1 MNDTR
6 NPFHAS
12 ELAVQSRAGVRD
24 RAWHTGRIIGNHLSE
39 AAQSFVERQR
49 LLLCGSVDDHGD
61 VWASLLQG
69 MPGFVQAVDP
79 QRLTIVVDPARNDTS
94 DPLWRNIDASGRIGL
109 LAIDLETR
117 RRLRVNGTVAATQ
130 TDRLQVTVQA
140 CYPNCPKYIQRRS
153 ASTRWVTQVAA
164 PAREGRGLSDAVTQ
178 MLTAA
183 DTLFVASV
191 HPDQGADV
199 SHRGGRPGFVQLVGD
214 HSLRIPDYAGNN
226 LFNTLGNFHAYP
238 HAGLLV
244 PDFATGRLL
253 QLIGRPAIE
262 WDRDDPGHATGGTK
276 RYWTLQ
282 IARWRMTTLPAYLE
296 QRFVD
301 YSPHLPAE
309 AVTTV
314 DGHGGAMTGCKQT

>member
-1 MNDTR
+1 MNDTA
-6 NPFHAS
+6 NPFHAG

-24 RAWHTGRIIGNHLSE
+24 RAWHTGQVIRDQLFE
-39 AAQSFVERQR
+39 AAQSLVERQR
-49 LLLCGSVDDHGD
+49 LLLCASVDDQGG

-69 MPGFVQAVDP
+69 MQGFVQAVDP
-79 QRLTIVVDPARNDTS
+79 HRLAITVDPACNDMG
-94 DPLWRNIDASGRIGL
+94 DPLWRNIDATGRIGL

-117 RRLRVNGTVAATQ
+117 RRLRINGTVARTQ
-130 TDRLQVTVQA
+130 SDLLQVTVRA

-153 ASTRWVTQVAA
+153 ASTRWVTQAAA
-164 PAREGRGLSDAVTQ
+164 PVQEGRRLSGALAR
-178 MLTAA
+178 MLATA
-183 DTLFVASV
+183 DTLFVASA

-199 SHRGGRPGFVQLVGD
+199 SHRGGRPGFVQVVGD
-214 HSLRIPDYAGNN
+214 DSLRIPDYVGNN

-262 WDRDDPGHATGGTK
+262 WDRDDPQHATGGTK

-282 IARWRMTTLPAYLE
+282 IARWRTTTLPVYLE
-296 QRFVD
+296 HRFID
-301 YSPHLPAE
+301 FSPHLPAE
-309 AVTTV
+309 
-314 DGHGGAMTGCKQT
+314 